1 MTATEHP
8 RGVPLALRTVLS
20 VVAGAALA
28 WLGGLILG
36 EYPFVGDG
44 IQWLPILGGAGL
56 GAAIAWLVNRIWSG
70 TPPLWMAAIAAVLAV
85 WGEVRAVQEDTPDGV
100 SWPGEGWAAIVA
112 AGAAAA
118 YGVFSAR
125 RLTARSG

>member
-1 MTATEHP
+1 VAATERGSAFHP
-8 RGVPLALRTVLS
+8 ALRTALAVVLGG
-20 VVAGAALA
+20 VLA

-56 GAAIAWLVNRIWSG
+56 GGAVAWVVNRVWG
-70 TPPLWMAAIAAVLAV
+70 GFPPVWMAAVAAALAV

-100 SWPGEGWAAIVA
+100 SWPAEGWAAITAAGVVA
-112 AGAAAA
+112 AC
-118 YGVFSAR
+118 GVVSAR
-125 RLTARSG
+125 RARARG